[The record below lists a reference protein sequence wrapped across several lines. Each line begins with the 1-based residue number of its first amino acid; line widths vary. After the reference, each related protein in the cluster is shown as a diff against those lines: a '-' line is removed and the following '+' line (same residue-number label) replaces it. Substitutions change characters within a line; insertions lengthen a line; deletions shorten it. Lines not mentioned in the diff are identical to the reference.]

1 MEADQSSIPTRTSVP
16 DMEAPHVLIFPFPTP
31 GHVRPLFLLAAALA
45 SRGVRITILALPSLP
60 SLSSFFSSAS
70 SSSLPISSVTHP
82 WPPPYP
88 HCSHLRHIPWLYR
101 IRCSLARSLS
111 IPRLTFYTCSAF
123 VISILHSLWL
133 NDTPEPEPI
142 KSITEAH
149 GPIPCSARLTIS
161 DIPGAPTFPFGHLSL
176 LFRTYK
182 KQAQKAAQSGEH
194 DPAWVS
200 VRECFLSNISS
211 YGSVFNSFMEAEA
224 EYLLHL
230 KSSRSGG
237 NIWAVG
243 PVHLLPQVQTVT
255 ARSWAEEWLEGHAKG
270 SVIYVCFGTQATL
283 SSQQVDTIAEGLK
296 ASGVPF
302 LWAMPEEWLVP
313 SELELERAHTLL
325 SPVVA
330 AQARILG
337 HGAVAAFLTHCGW
350 NSMLEGLVAGVPMV
364 GLPMGA
370 DQYLNARL
378 LVDGL
383 GAGTMACDY
392 GTVLNPGSLAR
403 AVTLVMEP
411 GSKERARARA
421 CRALVPGG
429 SSRAQLENLVEDLQ
443 RLHASGV

>member
-1 MEADQSSIPTRTSVP
+1 
-16 DMEAPHVLIFPFPTP
+16 
-31 GHVRPLFLLAAALA
+31 
-45 SRGVRITILALPSLP
+45 
-60 SLSSFFSSAS
+60 
-70 SSSLPISSVTHP
+70 
-82 WPPPYP
+82 
-88 HCSHLRHIPWLYR
+88 
-101 IRCSLARSLS
+101 
-111 IPRLTFYTCSAF
+111 
-123 VISILHSLWL
+123 
-133 NDTPEPEPI
+133 
-142 KSITEAH
+142 
-149 GPIPCSARLTIS
+149 
-161 DIPGAPTFPFGHLSL
+161 
-176 LFRTYK
+176 
-182 KQAQKAAQSGEH
+182 
-194 DPAWVS
+194 
-200 VRECFLSNISS
+200 
-211 YGSVFNSFMEAEA
+211 MEAEA

-230 KSSRSGG
+230 KSSRSGR

-243 PVHLLPQVQTVT
+243 PVHLLPQVQTET
-255 ARSWAEEWLEGHAKG
+255 AKSWAEEWLEGHAKG

-313 SELELERAHTLL
+313 SELEARAGTHFAVTCGW
-325 SPVVA
+325 A

-364 GLPMGA
+364 
-370 DQYLNARL
+370 
-378 LVDGL
+378 VDGL

>member
-70 SSSLPISSVTHP
+70 SSSLPISSVCLP
-82 WPPPYP
+82 SPPPHPDTLSAIIHSLSLLADPIRELILGLP
-88 HCSHLRHIPWLYR
+88 HTPTALISDIFLGFTESVAR
-101 IRCSLARSLS
+101 SLARSPS
-111 IPRLTFYTCSAF
+111 PASP
-123 VISILHSLWL
+123 S
-133 NDTPEPEPI
+133 TPAAPSSSPFC
-142 KSITEAH
+142 
-149 GPIPCSARLTIS
+149 IPCGSMTLRSPSPLNPSRRPTLWQRVQLVHGSRSRILATLEVIEERRKHLGSWPCAPPPSGTNSDREELGRGMARGSRKRL
-161 DIPGAPTFPFGHLSL
+161 GHLCVLRHAGHAEQSTSGHNCRGAQSQWGTIPL
-176 LFRTYK
+176 GNARGMVGAFRTR
-182 KQAQKAAQSGEH
+182 ARAGTH
-194 DPAWVS
+194 
-200 VRECFLSNISS
+200 F
-211 YGSVFNSFMEAEA
+211 
-224 EYLLHL
+224 
-230 KSSRSGG
+230 
-237 NIWAVG
+237 AVTCG
-243 PVHLLPQVQTVT
+243 
-255 ARSWAEEWLEGHAKG
+255 W
-270 SVIYVCFGTQATL
+270 
-283 SSQQVDTIAEGLK
+283 
-296 ASGVPF
+296 
-302 LWAMPEEWLVP
+302 
-313 SELELERAHTLL
+313 
-325 SPVVA
+325 A